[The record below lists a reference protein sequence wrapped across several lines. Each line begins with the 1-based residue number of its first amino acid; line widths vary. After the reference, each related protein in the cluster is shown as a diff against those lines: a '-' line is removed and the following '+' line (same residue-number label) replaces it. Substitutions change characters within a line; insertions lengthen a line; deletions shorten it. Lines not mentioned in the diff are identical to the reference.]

1 MDIVDAAMIEMVLA
15 TLPKIA
21 AEIAA
26 PLANVERIK
35 IVSGE
40 GGEIGIS
47 RITGEVIDIMSKL
60 PETVEKLTG
69 INITKV
75 CLFLELNIALPI
87 RRCCTTPST

>member
-75 CLFLELNIALPI
+75 CLFLELNIAL
-87 RRCCTTPST
+87 SH